1 MIAKSLKFI
10 TRQISRPTY
19 TRSLQKSNLMW
30 RVPRYFSSAEKA
42 VEEEHLS
49 VKIDLATGQVI
60 PGTE

>member
-1 MIAKSLKFI
+1 MIAKSLKFM

-19 TRSLQKSNLMW
+19 TTSLQKSNLMW
-30 RVPRYFSSAEKA
+30 RVPRYFSSAEK
-42 VEEEHLS
+42 EEEHMS